1 MNNGQEQVLKATGGG
16 SHLYYDKLSKRLPG
30 IVVQKEDE
38 MECLITGRL
47 RLLEL
52 WVYGMDSKDLLSG
65 QV

>member
-47 RLLEL
+47 LEL
-52 WVYGMDSKDLLSG
+52 WVYGMDSQDLLSG